1 MIDCWTIPTHRQEVI
16 IMKVKSTDPA
26 RSAESAFELG
36 QERTEAMLNLQKD
49 LLGAYEEASR
59 AWLARVQSEV
69 DLWTGLAAKLTATRS
84 APEAVAAYQECVAQR
99 MKMAAEDGQ
108 RLVPKEHEQDQPR
121 AVQWVAGRKYLKQSR
136 DLADQLP

>member
-1 MIDCWTIPTHRQEVI
+1 
-16 IMKVKSTDPA
+16 MKVKSTDA
-26 RSAESAFELG
+26 AGSAASAFELG

-59 AWLARVQSEV
+59 AWLARVQSEA

-84 APEAVAAYQECVAQR
+84 VPEAVAAYQECVAQR

-108 RLVPKEHEQDQPR
+108 RLTEECQKSMNKISR
-121 AVQWVAGRKYLKQSR
+121 ALSNGWPTGST
-136 DLADQLP
+136 

>member
-1 MIDCWTIPTHRQEVI
+1 
-16 IMKVKSTDPA
+16 MKVKSTDA
-26 RSAESAFELG
+26 AGSASAFELG
-36 QERTEAMLNLQKD
+36 QERTEAMLNLQKE

-69 DLWTGLAAKLTATRS
+69 DLWAGLAAKLTATRS

-108 RLVPKEHEQDQPR
+108 RLTEECQKSMHKISR
-121 AVQWVAGRKYLKQSR
+121 ALSNGWPAGST
-136 DLADQLP
+136 